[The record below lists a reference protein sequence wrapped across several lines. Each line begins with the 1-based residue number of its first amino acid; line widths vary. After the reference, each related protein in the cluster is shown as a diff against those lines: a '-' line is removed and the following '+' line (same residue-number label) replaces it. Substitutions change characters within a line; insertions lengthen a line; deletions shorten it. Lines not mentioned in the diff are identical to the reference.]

1 MGKGTMRF
9 SVIATLVVLT
19 SAAPASREDRS
30 RDVDARSESPKP
42 SRLSWPTARSWTF
55 ARRESPPHHKT
66 RRTRTARLRG
76 ELAKRALEP
85 HFAAREATPPM
96 DRAQRSDPSN
106 GAAMLATLNQ
116 ERRRR
121 LTHEDGY
128 ASLLGVAQALM
139 SEEGLPWFIRRLK
152 GSIDGRAQG
161 AQQLLAALRE
171 DGIQQ
176 RLGAAIEAFLL
187 IEEFKDSRGT
197 THRNPAY
204 LPPEDAPD
212 PVDPVEEQWV
222 GTDVDQNKKDLLK
235 NLYLAFLF
243 IDPTR
248 TVFNDITFNDFRE
261 KWDES

>member
-76 ELAKRALEP
+76 ELAKRALKP
-85 HFAAREATPPM
+85 HFAARVATPSL
-96 DRAQRSDPSN
+96 DRAQRSGPSN
-106 GAAMLATLNQ
+106 GAAMPATLNQ
-116 ERRRR
+116 ERRRW
-121 LTHEDGY
+121 LTEEEGY

-152 GSIDGRAQG
+152 DSIDGRAQG

-176 RLGAAIEAFLL
+176 RLGAAIEAFLS
-187 IEEFKDSRGT
+187 IAEFEDSRGT
-197 THRNPAY
+197 THRNKAY
-204 LPPEDAPD
+204 VDPDDAPES
-212 PVDPVEEQWV
+212 EEPDENQWN
-222 GTDVDQNKKDLLK
+222 G
-235 NLYLAFLF
+235 
-243 IDPTR
+243 
-248 TVFNDITFNDFRE
+248 
-261 KWDES
+261 